1 MLLFWLSLLVMQGKA
16 ECNNVNMD
24 FCDMI
29 DYQTTGTIEDDRR
42 ADRMYG
48 ALIQVGDS
56 KPSRRVRFC

>member
-1 MLLFWLSLLVMQGKA
+1 MQGKA